1 MFAAAGMII
10 IEGTI
15 DQHMPAHRIS
25 QTLALP
31 CDIVNHNPTW
41 MLKRQKSAKQIRGT
55 VT

>member
-25 QTLALP
+25 QTLAP
-31 CDIVNHNPTW
+31 CDIVDQNPTW